1 MSDHLA
7 SHPPFGTADLTN
19 CERELIHLAGSI
31 QPHGVLLV
39 LDERTLQVRQISANV
54 PELLG
59 GTLESL
65 IGTPLDELS
74 AALADAVRPM
84 INLDGLERAV
94 PLRSRLVDPH
104 GRVHL
109 VEGMLHRV
117 PLQGL
122 VLELESVG
130 DLIAE
135 HDIDGLPKRL
145 QGIIAEIA
153 SSSSIDVLCQT
164 MAIEIKSLIG
174 YDRVMVY
181 RFDPDGHGEVV
192 AEEREPHLEPY
203 LGLHYPSSDIPQ
215 RARDLYLRNR
225 VRVLADTRYAPVPV
239 LPRLSPSTG
248 TDLDMSMSVLRSLS
262 PIHIEYLCNMGVTGT
277 LVASLMKDGR
287 LWGLVSCHHY
297 SARRLPYQLRAA
309 CELLSD
315 VFSTRLAALEATA
328 VAHSILMV
336 PRVEKQMVETASV
349 SGDWHQALFG
359 VLRSL
364 MPTFNATGGALL
376 YEGQVLTIGNVPGT
390 EDLSRMSAWIAEESS
405 GPLFHSAALA
415 KREPTFA
422 HLAGVA
428 SGVLALRVA
437 PTRLDYVL
445 WFRREQLQTVRWAG
459 NPNKP
464 MDLTDPNHLSPRRSF
479 AVWTE
484 QVRNTAR
491 EWTEQELALAQLLQ
505 ASIYD
510 TIQQVQ
516 GIRVL
521 IVARQLA
528 SVSRMVE
535 RSGEPMVILNE
546 RDQVLLLNL
555 PLRRMLGL
563 GATEVTSLEAL
574 SSHFAHPNAFLDTV
588 RRLRREMQPWMGEL
602 TLMVNGAPISVA
614 VRADAVPSTDG
625 GVLGTILIFTDLSAR
640 RAAEDA
646 RARLSEA
653 LETGPAENRLGG
665 LSGVVEFDDMMSAVL
680 ANARTAVMSV
690 SGTAA
695 EAIQPGTLKSI
706 ESLTR
711 RAAEVAQQMVRFAS
725 QHPRTP

>member
-1 MSDHLA
+1 MS
-7 SHPPFGTADLTN
+7 
-19 CERELIHLAGSI
+19 AG
-31 QPHGVLLV
+31 
-39 LDERTLQVRQISANV
+39 
-54 PELLG
+54 
-59 GTLESL
+59 
-65 IGTPLDELS
+65 
-74 AALADAVRPM
+74 LADAVRPLLTPEG
-84 INLDGLERAV
+84 LDRPV
-94 PLRSRLVDPH
+94 PLRCRLVDPD
-104 GRVHL
+104 GDVHEC
-109 VEGMLHRV
+109 EGMLHRV
-117 PLQGL
+117 ARQGI

-130 DLIAE
+130 KLLEE
-135 HDIDGLPKRL
+135 HDIGTLPRRL
-145 QGIIAEIA
+145 QVTIAEIA
-153 SSSSIDVLCQT
+153 GASSIDVLCQT
-164 MAIEIKSLIG
+164 MASEIKALIG

-192 AEEREPHLEPY
+192 AEMREPALEPY

-225 VRVLADTRYAPVPV
+225 VRVLADTRYASGPVV
-239 LPRLSPSTG
+239 PRLSPT
-248 TDLDMSMSVLRSLS
+248 TNMDLDMSMSVLRSLS

-277 LVASLMKDGR
+277 LVASLMKDGH

-328 VAHSILMV
+328 AAHSILMV
-336 PRVEKQMVETASV
+336 PRVEKQMVETASL
-349 SGDWHQALFG
+349 SGDWHQTLFG
-359 VLRSL
+359 VVRSL

-390 EDLSRMSAWIAEESS
+390 EDLSRMCAWIAEESS

-428 SGVLALRVA
+428 SSVLALRVA

-445 WFRREQLQTVRWAG
+445 WFRREQQQTLRWAG

-464 MDLTDPNHLSPRRSF
+464 TEVADPNLLSPRRSF

-491 EWTEQELALAQLLQ
+491 EWSEQEQALAQLLQ
-505 ASIYD
+505 ASIFD

-535 RSGEPMVILNE
+535 RSGEPMVILNA

-555 PLRRMLGL
+555 PLRRLLGT
-563 GATEVTSLEAL
+563 GAPDVTTLEAL
-574 SSHFAHPNAFLDTV
+574 SGYFAHPIALLDTV
-588 RRLRREMQPWMGEL
+588 RQLRRELQPWMGEL
-602 TLMVNGAPISVA
+602 TMMVNGEPLSVA

-625 GVLGTILIFTDLSAR
+625 GVLGTILMFTDLSAR

-646 RARLSEA
+646 RARQSEA
-653 LETGPAENRLGG
+653 LEPGPADNRLGG
-665 LSGVVEFDDMMSAVL
+665 FSGVVEFDDMMAAVL

-725 QHPRTP
+725 QPPRTP

>member
-1 MSDHLA
+1 MSDPV
-7 SHPPFGTADLTN
+7 SHPAFGTADLTN

-39 LDERTLQVRQISANV
+39 LDEASLTIRQVSANV
-54 PELLG
+54 PSLLG
-59 GTLESL
+59 GSVETL
-65 IGTPLDELS
+65 LDARLDQVS
-74 AALADAVRPM
+74 APLADAVRP
-84 INLDGLERAV
+84 LLTPDGLDRPV
-94 PLRSRLVDPH
+94 PLRCRLVGPNGD
-104 GRVHL
+104 VHE

-117 PLQGL
+117 PLQGII
-122 VLELESVG
+122 LELESVA
-130 DLIAE
+130 DLLRE
-135 HDIDGLPKRL
+135 HDIGTLPRRL
-145 QGIIAEIA
+145 QSIIAEIA
-153 SSSSIDVLCQT
+153 SASSIEVLCQT
-164 MAIEIKSLIG
+164 MASEIKALIG

-192 AEEREPHLEPY
+192 AEVREPSLEPY
-203 LGLHYPSSDIPQ
+203 LGLHYPSSDIPH
-215 RARDLYLRNR
+215 RARELYLRNR
-225 VRVLADTRYAPVPV
+225 VRVLADTRYSPVPV
-239 LPRLSPSTG
+239 VPRLSPATDM
-248 TDLDMSMSVLRSLS
+248 DLDMSMSVLRSLS

-315 VFSTRLAALEATA
+315 VFSTRLTALEATA

-390 EDLSRMSAWIAEESS
+390 EDLSRMCAWIAEESS

-437 PTRLDYVL
+437 PTRLDYML

-491 EWTEQELALAQLLQ
+491 EWSEQELALAQLLQ
-505 ASIYD
+505 TSIFD

-546 RDQVLLLNL
+546 RDQILLLNL
-555 PLRRMLGL
+555 PLRRLLGL
-563 GATEVTSLEAL
+563 GASEVTSLEGL
-574 SSHFAHPNAFLDTV
+574 STHFAHPIALLDTV
-588 RRLRREMQPWMGEL
+588 RQLRRELQPWMGEL
-602 TLMVNGAPISVA
+602 SLMVNGEPCAVA

-625 GVLGTILIFTDLSAR
+625 GVLGTILMFTDLSAR

-646 RARLSEA
+646 RARLAEA
-653 LETGPAENRLGG
+653 LENGASGTPLGG
-665 LSGVVEFDDMMSAVL
+665 LSGVVEFDDMMAAVL

-711 RAAEVAQQMVRFAS
+711 RAAEVAQHMVRFAS
-725 QHPRTP
+725 QPPRTP

>member
-1 MSDHLA
+1 MSDPL
-7 SHPPFGTADLTN
+7 SHPAFGTADLSN

-39 LDERTLQVRQISANV
+39 LDETTLTIQQLSLNV
-54 PELLG
+54 PTLLG
-59 GTLESL
+59 GTTDSL
-65 IGTPLDELS
+65 LGTSLDAIS
-74 AALADAVRPM
+74 PALAAQLRPL
-84 INLDGLERAV
+84 IAAEALERPA
-94 PLRSRLVDPH
+94 PLRCRLTTPDEA
-104 GRVHL
+104 VHE

-117 PLQGL
+117 PAQGL
-122 VLELESVG
+122 VLELDAVG
-130 DLIAE
+130 PLLDAF
-135 HDIDGLPKRL
+135 DVGTLPRRL
-145 QGIIAEIA
+145 HAIIAEIA
-153 SSSSIDVLCQT
+153 GATSIDVLCHT
-164 MAIEIKSLIG
+164 MANEIKALIG

-192 AEEREPHLEPY
+192 AEAREPVLEPY

-225 VRVLADTRYAPVPV
+225 VRVLADTGDVAIPIV
-239 LPRLSPSTG
+239 PRLSPSTG

-315 VFSTRLAALEATA
+315 VFSTRLTALEATA

-336 PRVEKQMVETASV
+336 PRVEKQMVETASA

-364 MPTFNATGGALL
+364 MPTLNASGGALL

-390 EDLSRMSAWIAEESS
+390 EDLSRMAAWIAEESS

-415 KREPTFA
+415 KREPSFA

-464 MDLTDPNHLSPRRSF
+464 TTGVDPNHLSPRRSF

-505 ASIYD
+505 TSIFD

-555 PLRRMLGL
+555 PLRRLLGL
-563 GATEVTSLEAL
+563 GATEVTSLEGLA
-574 SSHFAHPNAFLDTV
+574 SHFAHPAALLDTV
-588 RRLRREMQPWMGEL
+588 RRLRRELQPWMGEL
-602 TLMVNGAPISVA
+602 TVHANGEAMSLA

-640 RAAEDA
+640 RAAEAA

-653 LETGPAENRLGG
+653 LEVGPSGDRLGG
-665 LSGVVEFDDMMSAVL
+665 LSGVVEFDDMMAAVL
-680 ANARTAVMSV
+680 ANARTAVLSV
-690 SGTAA
+690 SGTVA

-711 RAAEVAQQMVRFAS
+711 RASEVAQQMVRFAS
-725 QHPRTP
+725 QPPRTP

>member
-1 MSDHLA
+1 VSDPL
-7 SHPPFGTADLTN
+7 SHPAFGTADLTN

-39 LDERTLQVRQISANV
+39 LDEATLAIQQLSRNV
-54 PELLG
+54 PALLG
-59 GTLESL
+59 ETVEMLLGRSL
-65 IGTPLDELS
+65 DHVSPVLAAQLRPLL
-74 AALADAVRPM
+74 AAERLDRP
-84 INLDGLERAV
+84 A
-94 PLRSRLVDPH
+94 PLRCRFTAPDGTEHIL
-104 GRVHL
+104 
-109 VEGMLHRV
+109 EGMLHRV
-117 PLQGL
+117 PAQGL
-122 VLELESVG
+122 VLELESVAPLLEAF
-130 DLIAE
+130 DL
-135 HDIDGLPKRL
+135 DSLPRRL

-153 SSSSIDVLCQT
+153 SATSLDLLCQT
-164 MAIEIKSLIG
+164 MASEIKGLIG

-192 AEEREPHLEPY
+192 AEAREAELEPY

-225 VRVLADTRYAPVPV
+225 VRVLADTGDVAVPLV
-239 LPRLSPSTG
+239 PRLSPATG
-248 TDLDMSMSVLRSLS
+248 TDLDLSMSVLRSLS

-297 SARRLPYQLRAA
+297 APRRLPYQLRAA

-336 PRVEKQMVETASV
+336 PRVEKQMVETASA

-364 MPTFNATGGALL
+364 MPTFGAAGGALL

-390 EDLSRMSAWIAEESS
+390 EDLSRLAAWIAEESS
-405 GPLFHSAALA
+405 GPLFHAAA
-415 KREPTFA
+415 IARREPTFA

-428 SGVLALRVA
+428 SGVLALRIA

-464 MDLTDPNHLSPRRSF
+464 VTGDDPNHLSPRRSF

-505 ASIYD
+505 TSIFD

-528 SVSRMVE
+528 SVTRMVE

-555 PLRRMLGL
+555 PLRRLLGL
-563 GATEVTSLEAL
+563 GAAEVTSLEGLA
-574 SSHFAHPNAFLDTV
+574 SHFAQPAALLDTV
-588 RRLRREMQPWMGEL
+588 RRLRRELQPWMGEL
-602 TLMVNGAPISVA
+602 TVHANGQQVALA
-614 VRADAVPSTDG
+614 VRADAVPGTDG
-625 GVLGTILIFTDLSAR
+625 GVLGTILMFTDLSAR
-640 RAAEDA
+640 RAAEAA

-653 LETGPAENRLGG
+653 LEIGPTGNRMGG
-665 LSGVVEFDDMMSAVL
+665 LSGVVEFDDMMAAVL
-680 ANARTAVMSV
+680 ANARTAVLSV
-690 SGTAA
+690 SGTVA
-695 EAIQPGTLKSI
+695 EAIQPGTLTSI

-711 RAAEVAQQMVRFAS
+711 RASEVAHQMLRFAS
-725 QHPRTP
+725 QLPRTP